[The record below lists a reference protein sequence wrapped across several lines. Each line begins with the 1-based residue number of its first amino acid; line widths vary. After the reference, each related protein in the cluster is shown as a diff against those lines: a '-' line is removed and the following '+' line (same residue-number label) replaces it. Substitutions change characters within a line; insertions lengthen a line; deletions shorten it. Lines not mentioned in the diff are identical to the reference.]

1 MGDDGKIKITVD
13 QFDSVAFKNTIG
25 ENGQAQTWSKAENS
39 IVEDGKTFEVYTN
52 SGDESLKV
60 KVDQQISDGITS

>member
-1 MGDDGKIKITVD
+1 MLIKCLNTVLYRVF
-13 QFDSVAFKNTIG
+13 QGWLFKDTIG
-25 ENGQAQTWSKAENS
+25 ENGQKQTWSKAENS

-60 KVDQQISDGITS
+60 KVDQQISDGITN

>member
-1 MGDDGKIKITVD
+1 MKMGKHKL
-13 QFDSVAFKNTIG
+13 
-25 ENGQAQTWSKAENS
+25 GQKAENS

-60 KVDQQISDGITS
+60 KVDQQISDGLQTNPRKWDFESHLFLYFQR